1 MLFTNSRVSQEG
13 NLETALLGLALA
25 GGRMARHAPAEF
37 RAKKNGV
44 RKCLLM
50 NQGCPSHSKIA
61 SASSFFEDRSILFRA
76 SSTDS
81 IRLAAPARSF
91 AGTSVGQDDVAPLT
105 QGEE

>member
-1 MLFTNSRVSQEG
+1 MRPAHGRLSD
-13 NLETALLGLALA
+13 TARRRRAHKRDA
-25 GGRMARHAPAEF
+25 ARRNF
-37 RAKKNGV
+37 GAKENGV

-61 SASSFFEDRSILFRA
+61 SASSFFEDRSIFFQA

-91 AGTSVGQDDVAPLT
+91 AGISVGQDDVEQTFASCGPA
-105 QGEE
+105 